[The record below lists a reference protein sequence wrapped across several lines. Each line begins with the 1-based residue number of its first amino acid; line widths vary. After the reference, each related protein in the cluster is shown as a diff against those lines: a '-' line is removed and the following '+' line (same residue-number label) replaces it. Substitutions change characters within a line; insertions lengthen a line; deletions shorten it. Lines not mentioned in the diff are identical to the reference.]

1 MAKKDTKKTKKEQSQ
16 PIVDIETVM
25 TEDIEEKSVK
35 EDVKEINEEASISE
49 SVKIDILEKR
59 SIESVDTVDTVDTVV
74 TLNGDNDIKV
84 IEESTD
90 NDIQQNEEVKEN
102 IENKQNKEIE
112 PTKEAVK
119 KKRVT
124 TNEMFGYNWM
134 GQIYDI

>member
-1 MAKKDTKKTKKEQSQ
+1 MAIKDTKKTKKEQSQ

-25 TEDIEEKSVK
+25 SEDIEEKSVK

-59 SIESVDTVDTVDTVV
+59 SIESVDTVV

-84 IEESTD
+84 IEGSTN

-112 PTKEAVK
+112 PIKEAVK